1 MEDLLI
7 EPTNKTPL
15 VDFSQSGKLVLAG
28 NAYPENAKDFF
39 DPLIDWILE
48 LRVSEVIFDIVLEY
62 FNTAAAKK
70 LLELLRKLDA
80 SSKIEHLRINWF
92 YDKEDK
98 DALESG
104 QILAE
109 TLSRAKF
116 NYVINDK

>member
-1 MEDLLI
+1 MEVLLI
-7 EPTNKTPL
+7 EPSNKTPL
-15 VDFSQSGKLVLAG
+15 VDFSLSGKLILAG

-39 DPLIDWILE
+39 DPLIDWIME
-48 LRVSEVIFDIVLEY
+48 LRVPEVSFDIVLEY

-70 LLELLRKLDA
+70 LLELLRKLDS
-80 SSKIEHLRINWF
+80 SSKIDHILINWH
-92 YDKEDK
+92 YDKDDK

-116 NYVINDK
+116 NYVVNQQ